1 MSANYSDEYYQGV
14 TNVCALPNNPGVQ
27 KYARSVDSQKQPG
40 TSLELGTKMGFMCR
54 PNQKLRKLFPFPV
67 TSFNLSLYRLFSR

>member
-14 TNVCALPNNPGVQ
+14 NNVCALPNNPGVQ

-40 TSLELGTKMGFMCR
+40 TSLDGIYVSSESKV
-54 PNQKLRKLFPFPV
+54 KEIFPFYCQE
-67 TSFNLSLYRLFSR
+67 SCNIF